1 MRPIISPRGRSSW
14 EEGAVVE
21 TPDLLRAV
29 HLVGIGGAGMSALAR
44 VLLARGARVSGSDL
58 KDSRGLAALR
68 AQGADVSIGHRAENL
83 DGTRTVVVSAAIP
96 TTNAEVRAARERG
109 LPILQRAQVLALL
122 MRESRGIAVA
132 GTHGKTTT
140 TSMIAMVLRHAGLD
154 PTFLIGGDLNEV
166 GTNAHHGD
174 GDWLVAEADESDGSL
189 LWLAPEIAVVGNIE
203 ADHLDHYRDEAEIR
217 ETFVAFLGNVPADG
231 AAVLG
236 ADDPAV
242 AEMAVRID
250 RRTVTFGLRHGD
262 WTGEVVERGPSGQ
275 RVIVRRS
282 GDVVGE
288 LALAVPGE
296 HNVLNALATL
306 AVADLVGV
314 PFAVAAEEMASF
326 TGVQRRF
333 QVRGSASGVTFI
345 DDYAHHPTEVR
356 ATLASAREQGW
367 RRVVAVFQPHRYSR
381 TLHLGRQLG
390 EALASAD
397 RVVVTDVYG
406 AGEQPI
412 PGVSGRIVLD
422 GVLQAR
428 PRAQVAYL
436 PKPGD
441 VPSFLVAR
449 SEPGDLVLTIGAG
462 DVTMLADDVINA
474 LLERV
479 SQGRRP

>member
-1 MRPIISPRGRSSW
+1 VSDAP
-14 EEGAVVE
+14 AV
-21 TPDLLRAV
+21 DLLRAV

-68 AQGADVSIGHRAENL
+68 ALGAEVSVGHRAENL
-83 DGTRTVVVSAAIP
+83 DGSSTVVVSSAIP
-96 TTNAEVRAARERG
+96 PANAEIRAARERG
-109 LPILQRAQVLALL
+109 FPILQRAQVLALL

-174 GDWLVAEADESDGSL
+174 GEWLVAEADESDGSL

-203 ADHLDHYRDEAEIR
+203 ADHLDHYRDETEIR
-217 ETFVAFLGNVPADG
+217 ETFVAFLGNLPTDVG
-231 AAVLG
+231 TAVLG
-236 ADDPAV
+236 IDDPAV
-242 AEMAVRID
+242 AEIARRVD
-250 RRTVTFGLRHGD
+250 RRTLTFGLSGGD
-262 WTGEVVERGPSGQ
+262 WTGEIAERGPAGQ
-275 RVIVRRS
+275 RVSVRRG

-288 LALAVPGE
+288 VALAVPGE
-296 HNVLNALATL
+296 HNVRNALATL
-306 AVADLVGV
+306 AVAELVGV
-314 PFAVAAEEMASF
+314 PFGVAAEEMASF
-326 TGVQRRF
+326 SGVQRRF
-333 QVRGSASGVTFI
+333 QVRGAAGGVTFI

-356 ATLASAREQGW
+356 ATLAAAREQGW
-367 RRVVAVFQPHRYSR
+367 NRVVAVFQPHRYSR

-412 PGVSGRIVLD
+412 PGVSGRTVLD
-422 GVLQAR
+422 GVLHAR

-441 VPSFLVAR
+441 VPSFLAAR
-449 SEPGDLVLTIGAG
+449 AESGDLVLTIGAG
-462 DVTMLADDVINA
+462 DVTMLADEVIIA
-474 LLERV
+474 LHER
-479 SQGRRP
+479 GRGGESA